1 MSHAAIASA
10 GRVGRRRALKLGAA
24 AAALPWVHIRTAG
37 AAGKVAIGVWDHFVP
52 AGNVVFKKQVAD
64 WAEKN
69 KVEVTVDL
77 LTSIGNKVVL
87 TQNAEMQAKV
97 GHDALYFSSYQ
108 VGGAAE
114 ALEPVD
120 DVVNRLIAKY
130 GKTNPLY
137 EYMGRID
144 GRWLGV
150 PFSWGSQN
158 KGPCARISVMKELA
172 GIDVTKMYPAENVRT
187 ELAKDW
193 TMEAHLKAAEACQ
206 KGGMPFAIGLGT
218 TGDSV
223 DTIGTLF
230 AAFGAQL
237 VDAKGVMRLDTPEMA
252 QALDYCVRLAK
263 FLPPDAPSYDDA
275 SNNRAFIAG
284 KTALVWNP
292 PSPWAVAKRDAPA
305 IAADTWHFPAPA
317 GPKGRIQPFTSTF
330 MGIWNFS
337 RNKTATKELLEH
349 LSGPDLVRERVTA
362 VEGFDLPPFETM
374 LNFPIWEENGPPKG
388 TLFNYPT
395 RPVHDAIQFT
405 SGYPAPH
412 DIGVRIYQRGTAPTM
427 VAKLVSGQSTK
438 DVLSW
443 AKNEIEGFMR

>member
-1 MSHAAIASA
+1 MTKTI
-10 GRVGRRRALKLGAA
+10 RMTRRRALATAA
-24 AAALPWVHIRTAG
+24 ATTALPWVHIRTAG
-37 AAGKVAIGVWDHFVP
+37 AAGKVAIGIWDHFVP
-52 AGNVVFKKQVAD
+52 AGNVVYKRQVAD

-69 KVEVTVDL
+69 KVEATVDL
-77 LTSIGNKVVL
+77 LTSIGNKHIL

-97 GHDALYFSSYQ
+97 GHDALYFTSYQ
-108 VGGAAE
+108 VGGAAQ

-120 DVVNRLIAKY
+120 DVVGRLVAKY
-130 GKTNPLY
+130 GKTNSLY
-137 EYMGRID
+137 EYMGKSE
-144 GRWLGV
+144 GRWVAV
-150 PFSWGSQN
+150 PFSWGSQA
-158 KGPCARISVMKELA
+158 KGPEGRISVMKNLT
-172 GIDVTKMYPAENVRT
+172 GIDLPKMYPAENIRT
-187 ELAKDW
+187 ELAKSW
-193 TMEAHLKAAEACQ
+193 NMETHLKAAEACH
-206 KGGMPFAIGLGT
+206 KAGMPFAIGLGT

-237 VDAKGVMRLDTPEMA
+237 VDAKGEMRLNTDEMA
-252 QALDYCVRLAK
+252 QALDYCARLAR
-263 FLPPDAPSYDDA
+263 FLPADAPSYDDA
-275 SNNRAFIAG
+275 SNNKAFIAG
-284 KTALVWNP
+284 KTAMIWNP
-292 PSPWAVAKRDAPA
+292 PSPWAVAKRDAPD

-317 GPKGRIQPFTSTF
+317 GPKGRFQPFTAAF

-337 RNKTATKELLEH
+337 KNKTATKELLEH
-349 LSGPDLVRERVTA
+349 LSAPELVRERVTA
-362 VEGFDLPPFETM
+362 VEGFDLPPFESM

-388 TLFNYPT
+388 TLFNYPV

-427 VAKLVSGQSTK
+427 VAKLLSGQSMK